1 MACHTSHTRML
12 RYDMNLR
19 LIVTLLLCIPL
30 MWGCIGLGVF
40 STRPDTS
47 EREFEREEYTASLIK
62 QWDLLYGPPV
72 EEYEDAN
79 GWKVKVYS
87 RNRLRWVGVTP
98 VVGCVPLPLIVPA
111 GRSTIT
117 VSENQQASFVR
128 VKTRS
133 TDWCWTGCACG
144 LNPGGLF
151 GTGGASCGCK
161 WSCRSY

>member
-1 MACHTSHTRML
+1 ML
-12 RYDMNLR
+12 RYDMNVR
-19 LIVTLLLCIPL
+19 LFVALLLSMPFL
-30 MWGCIGLGVF
+30 WGCIGLGVF
-40 STRPDTS
+40 SAWPTTS
-47 EREFEREEYTASLIK
+47 EREIEGKEGTSSLVK
-62 QWDLLYGPPV
+62 QWDILYGPPV

-87 RNRLRWVGVTP
+87 KSRLRWIGVTP

-117 VSENQQASFVR
+117 VSENSQASFVR

-161 WSCRSY
+161 WNCRSY